1 MTSTRI
7 SKRLEELQHAL
18 FVGCIVRLGCF
29 ILLMIFYYKLIF
41 FLLKNKILQTT
52 CYEEVP

>member
-1 MTSTRI
+1 VTSTRI